1 MGTITIVNNSSV
13 HSSNELN
20 QGDNVPTDPVCGM
33 FVSEASD
40 LKMTQDGETYY
51 FCSRDCLDKFSN
63 PEKQAQKLRFRLIVG
78 ILFTIPV
85 LVLTYTVTASY
96 LRDYILIILASP
108 VQFYSG
114 YVFYSGSFHSLKERS
129 ANMDILI
136 AVGSSTAFGFS
147 AAVSLV
153 HIALIGPGEV
163 YFDASS
169 AIVTLILVGQYMESR
184 SKLRANITARN
195 LLGLLPDK
203 VHSVGPDGSV
213 SDINSDSIEIG
224 QTVRV
229 YPGDRIPCDGT
240 VASGE
245 SEVDESIISGEQK
258 PVMKIKGDRV
268 ISGSININGSIDVTV
283 EAMGKGSSLD
293 EINRLIRKAATG
305 RTRFQR
311 ITDSFSSIFV
321 PSILTTATIT
331 GIFWY
336 VFLTL
341 SGYHDPFLI
350 ALLSFVSVVV
360 IACPCA
366 IGLATPVS
374 LLVAADSSLSSG
386 IVIRNPGA
394 VERLAKVDYVVLDK
408 TGTITDSIPEVTG
421 IIENGMPQEDLLRFA
436 VSLES
441 HSTHPYARAVR
452 KKAAMSGI
460 TPLPVTNIRETP
472 GVGIYGIC
480 EGLNVGIARISVS
493 GKPGFSLTINDQEKG
508 RFELSYQIK
517 ENTAEGIRKLHE
529 SGIEVAIVSGDSEE
543 EVRRISSITGAD
555 SFTGEASPSE
565 KEEIV
570 RSLQAKGKYVLFLGD
585 GINDAAAIA
594 SADVGASVAEGTEI
608 AKSQSDIVFLS
619 GNTGAIFASKKIAE
633 QTVRKIRQ
641 NIIYAIVYNVAL
653 VPVAAGVLVPIFG
666 LAIFGYLPFLSAA
679 AMGMSSTSVVLNS
692 LRLRGTIRR
701 SITIG
706 GRIQIA

>member
-1 MGTITIVNNSSV
+1 
-13 HSSNELN
+13 
-20 QGDNVPTDPVCGM
+20 M
-33 FVSEASD
+33 FVSETSE
-40 LKMTQDGETYY
+40 LKLTEDGDTYY
-51 FCSRDCLDKFSN
+51 FCSKDCLDKFTN
-63 PEKQAQKLRFRLIVG
+63 PEKQAGKLRLRLTVG

-85 LVLTYTVTASY
+85 LVLTYVTPASY

-114 YVFYSGSFHSLKERS
+114 YVFYSGSLHSLKEKS

-136 AVGSSTAFGFS
+136 TIGSSTAFGFS
-147 AAVSLV
+147 AAVSLL

-169 AIVTLILVGQYMESR
+169 AILTLILVGQYVESR

-195 LLGLLPDK
+195 LFKLLPDM
-203 VHSVGPDGSV
+203 VHSVRPDGSV
-213 SDINSDSIEIG
+213 SDVRTDSVKPGEII
-224 QTVRV
+224 RV
-229 YPGDRIPCDGT
+229 YPGDRVPCDGVVT
-240 VASGE
+240 NGE

-258 PVMKIKGDRV
+258 PVLKIKGDRV
-268 ISGSININGSIDVTV
+268 ISGAININGSIDVTV
-283 EAMGKGSSLD
+283 QAMGKGSTID
-293 EINRLIRKAATG
+293 EINKLIRKASTG
-305 RTRFQR
+305 RTKFQR
-311 ITDSFSSIFV
+311 ITDRFSSIFV
-321 PSILTTATIT
+321 PSIIVTASST

-336 VFLTL
+336 IFLTL
-341 SGYHDPFLI
+341 SGYHDPVLI
-350 ALLSFVSVVV
+350 AILSFVSVVV

-374 LLVAADSSLSSG
+374 LLVASDSSLSSG

-408 TGTITDSIPEVTG
+408 TGTITDPVPEVSG
-421 IIENGMPQEDLLRFA
+421 VVENGMSQRDLIKYA

-452 KKAAMSGI
+452 KKAALMGI
-460 TPLPVTNIRETP
+460 TPLPVEGLRELP
-472 GVGIYGIC
+472 GKGIYGSC
-480 EGLNVGIARISVS
+480 EGLNVGLTRISDS
-493 GKPGFSLTINDQEKG
+493 GKPGFSLIINGEEKG

-517 ENTAEGIRKLHE
+517 ENTSEGIRKLHE
-529 SGIEVAIVSGDSEE
+529 SGIEVGIVSGDNEE
-543 EVRRISSITGAD
+543 EVRRISSIVGTD
-555 SFTGEASPSE
+555 SFTGGASPSE

-570 RSLQAKGKYVLFLGD
+570 RSLQEKGKYVLFLGD

-594 SADVGASVAEGTEI
+594 SADVGASVAEGTDI

-666 LAIFGYLPFLSAA
+666 LTIFSYLPFLSAA

-701 SITIG
+701 SINTSTTPS
-706 GRIQIA
+706 IA